1 MKETITGRYC
11 TDAIFIILKRSDI
24 IKDKICI
31 SLYVNRYIY
40 IYFFQLK
47 SLFDIFTFVSERN
60 IKY

>member
-11 TDAIFIILKRSDI
+11 TDAIFIILKRCDT